1 MLKNTKFLMRL
12 KIRATKPSLYIILII
27 IFLMTLSGCS
37 FLSKNEDKRFMEE
50 YSMAQEKYAKYL
62 NEPVTG
68 QEVLDL
74 IDNWDES
81 EFDMTVEDSEGYRF
95 SVNDIDKDDTIFN
108 YWDEESTYYI
118 DPDAFYEASFI
129 LYQSPKKE
137 DRKIV
142 ELCFAR
148 VEKQ

>member
-1 MLKNTKFLMRL
+1 MLNNTKFLMRL
-12 KIRATKPSLYIILII
+12 KIRAIKPRLYSILIV

-37 FLSKNEDKRFMEE
+37 FLSKDEDKRFMEE
-50 YSMAQEKYAKYL
+50 YSAAQEKYAKYL

-68 QEVLDL
+68 QEVLGL

-129 LYQSPKKE
+129 LYQSPKKG